1 MSGPG
6 APSPTPG
13 KSAGLSEYLKRAFLH
28 RWNVLAFA
36 GAAAASVLSPWPD
49 AMLALVAA
57 GELLYLTQLVSNTRF
72 RQAIDAA
79 VYKETKET
87 AAVTGQRSVQDLVGG
102 LSNESKQRFERL
114 RARCIEM
121 RGIAHAVRGRVGE
134 HTGEDL
140 NTAAL
145 DRLLWVFLRLL
156 VSQEALHYFLTRT
169 DVKEIRARLDETRTR
184 LEAQKDADERI
195 ARSLSDSIA
204 AQEMRLGNYEKAQK
218 NADFVRIEL
227 DRIEAKIQAITEAA
241 VNRQDPDFLSG
252 QIDSVSETMQ
262 STEKAISELQH
273 ITGLMDEMEE
283 PPAIMEADLGRVAQR

>member
-1 MSGPG
+1 MSGPS
-6 APSPTPG
+6 APNPVPG
-13 KSAGLSEYLKRAFLH
+13 KSAGLAEYLKRAFLY

-36 GAAAASVLSPWPD
+36 GSAAAAVLTPWPD
-49 AMLALVAA
+49 ALLALVAA
-57 GELLYLTQLVSNTRF
+57 GELVYLLQLVSSTRF

-79 VYKETKET
+79 VYKESKET
-87 AAVTGQRSVQDLVGG
+87 AAVTGQRSVQELVAG
-102 LSNESKQRFERL
+102 LSTDSKQRFDRL

-121 RGIAHAVRGRVGE
+121 RGIAHGVRGHAGDRSA
-134 HTGEDL
+134 EDL

-156 VSQEALHYFLTRT
+156 VSQEALHYFLMRT
-169 DVKEIRARLDETRTR
+169 DVKEIRSRLEETKSR

-204 AQEMRLGNYEKAQK
+204 AQEMRLVNYEKAQK

-252 QIDSVSETMQ
+252 QIDSVSESMQ
-262 STEKAISELQH
+262 TTEKAISELQH